1 LFTREEHM
9 GSTGQQRMKEI
20 LDAAINAEQA
30 AFDLYDRALGL
41 VEGEQAKAVLKE
53 LRDDEL
59 LHKEMLESAAFDAW
73 EALPRESGEDE
84 ITISEFLV
92 GGDLSED
99 ADFQTVILFA
109 AKKERQAKEFYSGA
123 AGIAAGTAEKEF
135 FLKLARMEELH
146 EKKCEALYWETYGG

>member
-1 LFTREEHM
+1 M
-9 GSTGQQRMKEI
+9 GSTGQQRIKEI

-30 AFDLYDRALGL
+30 AFDLYDRAMGL
-41 VEGEQAKAVLKE
+41 VEGKQAKAVLKE

-59 LHKEMLESAAFDAW
+59 LHKEMLESAAFDTW
-73 EALPRESGEDE
+73 EALPQESGEDE
-84 ITISEFLV
+84 LTISEFLV

-99 ADFQTVILFA
+99 ADFQTVLLFA

-123 AGIAAGTAEKEF
+123 AKIAAGRAEKDF